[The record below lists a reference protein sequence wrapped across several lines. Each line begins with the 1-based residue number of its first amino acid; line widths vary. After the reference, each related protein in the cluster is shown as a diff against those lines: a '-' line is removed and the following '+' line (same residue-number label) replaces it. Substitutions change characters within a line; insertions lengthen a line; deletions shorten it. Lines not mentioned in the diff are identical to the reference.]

1 MIFKRL
7 SLHRKKPRELCNI
20 CQHEDMLK
28 RNSSIKTNFRNALL
42 HIVCLAIRD
51 QQFLEFWFVFTWFF
65 PHPHDQRAVTR
76 LENVRQ
82 LNIRRGKKPGF
93 QLSQRQPLWNIYI
106 PVLVISFLLH
116 NLIHKVWVDLINERQ
131 PKAQGFLGKIS
142 ESHEINLSGGA
153 VSASRELQVLA
164 SDWITWLVLLR
175 CSVYPFV
182 LWICCDILTR

>member
-51 QQFLEFWFVFTWFF
+51 QQFLEFWLVFTWFF

-82 LNIRRGKKPGF
+82 LNIRRGKKPAF

-116 NLIHKVWVDLINERQ
+116 NLIHKVWVDLINKRQ

-142 ESHEINLSGGA
+142 ESHEINLSRGQW
-153 VSASRELQVLA
+153 VLPENYIYLHPTELLDLCCYVVQFIPL
-164 SDWITWLVLLR
+164 D
-175 CSVYPFV
+175 CGSVAIF
-182 LWICCDILTR
+182 